1 MDLNFEIDESEV
13 FRMLGARGKENDSI
27 KALVCQAIK
36 SVTENAVPRAV
47 YRKVEREALRPLL
60 LGHDIETHLKK
71 CDSVV
76 ALACTLGSEIDRLI
90 RSLQISDMA
99 LAVVVDAAASV
110 AIESVAESLEK
121 GIRKQLEEQGLF
133 LTGRFSPGYGDYTIS
148 VQNGLVSFLDAQRR
162 IGLQVTDS
170 HLLIPRKS
178 ITALCGVSRHRVKG
192 KLAGCEHC
200 VLRETCTRRKEGKVC
215 D

>member
-110 AIESVAESLEK
+110 AIGGRIVGKRNSKAIGGTGLVFDRSLLS
-121 GIRKQLEEQGLF
+121 GIWGLHDF
-133 LTGRFSPGYGDYTIS
+133 GTKWSCVLPGRTAANWPTSYRFTSFDTAKEYHRFMWRFS
-148 VQNGLVSFLDAQRR
+148 A
-162 IGLQVTDS
+162 
-170 HLLIPRKS
+170 
-178 ITALCGVSRHRVKG
+178 
-192 KLAGCEHC
+192 
-200 VLRETCTRRKEGKVC
+200 
-215 D
+215 